1 MTDAP
6 AVKADTRAWE
16 SSTKID
22 DSAIGKAQ
30 NTGPEMTIVDEES
43 EINRLQMDSGCCG
56 MSMLSDPASYP
67 YGLGD
72 GKVIRVH
79 TAEKNVVRTAE
90 KYGVAAGSVPTTM
103 DLKTRRAGPR
113 KAIRTGLAACAAVE
127 FTIYS
132 TKTASTSTWMGATHH
147 TPSTRRISA
156 CGCTKARRR
165 R

>member
-1 MTDAP
+1 
-6 AVKADTRAWE
+6 
-16 SSTKID
+16 
-22 DSAIGKAQ
+22 
-30 NTGPEMTIVDEES
+30 
-43 EINRLQMDSGCCG
+43 MDSGCCG
-56 MSMLSDPASYP
+56 MSMLSNPAFYP

-113 KAIRTGLAACAAVE
+113 KAIRTGLAVCDSRIHNLLNE
-127 FTIYS
+127 NRFDINLDGSNT
-132 TKTASTSTWMGATHH
+132 H